1 MTPNEIAHLQRMVT
15 QTAITSDEV
24 QKALAKTI
32 SRAVAKGVFFGV
44 MTLIIAAALF
54 AFLVLPALK

>member
-1 MTPNEIAHLQRMVT
+1 MVT